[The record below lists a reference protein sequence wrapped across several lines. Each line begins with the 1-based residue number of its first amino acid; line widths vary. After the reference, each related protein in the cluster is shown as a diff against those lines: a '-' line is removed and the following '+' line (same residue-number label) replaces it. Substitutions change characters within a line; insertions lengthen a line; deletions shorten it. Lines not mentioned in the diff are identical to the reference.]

1 MLKANPEEGKKI
13 DKTWSFNAR
22 GLKPNYEDR
31 NSRTQ
36 GQNVKCFLVPLEG
49 TTSDN
54 RLF

>member
-13 DKTWSFNAR
+13 DKDLIFNAK

-31 NSRTQ
+31 NSRAQ

-49 TTSDN
+49 KTSDT
-54 RLF
+54 RLL